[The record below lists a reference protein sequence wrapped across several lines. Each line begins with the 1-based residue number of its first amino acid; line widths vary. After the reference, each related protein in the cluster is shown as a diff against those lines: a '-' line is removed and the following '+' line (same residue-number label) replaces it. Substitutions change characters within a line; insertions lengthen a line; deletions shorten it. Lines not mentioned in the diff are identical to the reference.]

1 MIRPALLATLALL
14 SSACTGTRKLV
25 DPTLRVQT
33 DAGIELGV
41 STHYGIV
48 FLGRTARSGF
58 VEIEAHFGDG
68 PTWESSVIEPLG
80 GGLYTAETEI
90 RLPSVPL
97 KFHDPRTGEVL
108 ELRGRTDQGAWKRDV
123 IVRSDDRVLGLL
135 IDVPP
140 ELADAPD
147 QVGAGLY
154 WRNPFAPEDIRL
166 VGLVAGRVR
175 LEEGEGSQVFLAVE
189 GARSLWRLVIHRR
202 DHNKRKPTVYRE
214 DIL

>member
-1 MIRPALLATLALL
+1 MIRPVLLAMLALL
-14 SSACTGTRKLV
+14 STACTGTRKLV

-33 DAGIELGV
+33 ESGVELGV
-41 STHYGIV
+41 STQYGVV

-58 VEIEAHFGDG
+58 VEIEAYFGDG
-68 PTWESSVIEPLG
+68 PTWETSVIEPLG

-97 KFHDPRTGEVL
+97 KFHDPRKGEVL
-108 ELRGRTDQGAWKRDV
+108 ELRGRNAEGAWRRNV
-123 IVRSDDRVLGLL
+123 VVRADERVLGLL

-140 ELADAPD
+140 ELVDAPD

-154 WRNPFAPEDIRL
+154 WRNPSAPEDIRL

-175 LEEGEGSQVFLAVE
+175 LERDGRERSYLAVE

-202 DHNKRKPTVYRE
+202 DHNKRKPPIYRE